1 MAKYFVES
9 GRHVDCVI
17 QAKNCALEPHKIF
30 WDHFSKSLV
39 TIQVFTS
46 ETWAPT
52 RLKNGGKLK
61 LPYFLGQGGQ
71 TAGHAQCEPGQL
83 PAILFSKWRTTNQN
97 QTRHC
102 GGCNAAALALTIL
115 QLR

>member
-9 GRHVDCVI
+9 GRHDDSVI

-52 RLKNGGKLK
+52 RLKNGGKFKK
-61 LPYFLGQGGQ
+61 LSRIYVI
-71 TAGHAQCEPGQL
+71 
-83 PAILFSKWRTTNQN
+83 AIYEHLSLIRNSHCFWIKSVQMSFTTIQK
-97 QTRHC
+97 R
-102 GGCNAAALALTIL
+102 
-115 QLR
+115 